1 MPITRQAQ
9 RIFQST
15 PPRGW
20 RRYVEMANA
29 TAKIFQSTPP
39 RGWRRYPPYQYSCVS
54 PYFNPLHHEGG
65 DLLASTAPLKLTV
78 FQSTPPRGWRQRDG
92 GDCLADHVISIH
104 STTRVETSS
113 DGAITA
119 DIIKFQSTPPRGWRL
134 QNQRGFWEFQ
144 EFQSTPPRG
153 WRQSEESQSMDLQQ
167 FQSTPPRGWRQ
178 FCVS

>member
-65 DLLASTAPLKLTV
+65 DMCCTQRSRWRLQ

-104 STTRVETSS
+104 STTRVETE
-113 DGAITA
+113 
-119 DIIKFQSTPPRGWRL
+119 DIQEVIFVLTFQSTPPRGWRL
-134 QNQRGFWEFQ
+134 
-144 EFQSTPPRG
+144 PPFVA
-153 WRQSEESQSMDLQQ
+153 QMSVL
-167 FQSTPPRGWRQ
+167 
-178 FCVS
+178 